1 MSRAE
6 RPIRLTLH
14 RFAARVDTECVVQE
28 TLLRIWQV
36 APRHAPDGKANSLLR
51 LAVRIARNLAVDQ
64 GRRWCPEIKDAE
76 GDGPHGIA
84 DLPDPEPPP
93 DPLLRERIMECLRRL
108 PRRPGQALCAR
119 LRSAGGSLDHALA
132 AGLRMTLNTFLQN
145 VTRARRLLADCLR
158 GYGIEVA

>member
-6 RPIRLTLH
+6 RPIRLTLR

-36 APRHAPDGKANSLLR
+36 APRHAPDGQPNSLLR
-51 LAVRIARNLAVDQ
+51 LAVRTARNLAIDQ
-64 GRRWCPEIKDAE
+64 ARRWCPEIQDEASDNS
-76 GDGPHGIA
+76 DGLE

-108 PRRPGQALCAR
+108 PRRPGEALHAR
-119 LRSAGGSLDHALA
+119 LDSAGGASDHDLA

-158 GYGIEVA
+158 LHGIEVA